1 MKFEDSHSSPNSFGQ
16 AGQAPH
22 GKRPVVSYLVRYWL
36 EPDEGEAE
44 ASQFRGYVRDLET
57 GTERYFGDPARFA
70 EHVQR
75 RLRSAHQVE
84 PLEGLGDMATRVG

>member
-1 MKFEDSHSSPNSFGQ
+1 MKFEDSNSGPESFGQ
-16 AGQAPH
+16 TGSAQP

-36 EPDEGEAE
+36 EPDEGEAD

-57 GTERYFGDPARFA
+57 GTERYFGDPTRFA

-75 RLRSAHQVE
+75 RLRSARQVQT
-84 PLEGLGDMATRVG
+84 LDALGGIAAGVG